1 VPGREAGLASLPE
14 SMPGFHIHR
23 SNRVEELV
31 SGLAELAAEPRGTFL
46 APEAFVVQGR
56 GMAVYLSMELSRRLS
71 VWATPMLYPREL
83 VVSVAERVLPK
94 DTAPPLSED
103 LLEWGAHSLIPE
115 LLDEPDFSALKQYLA
130 DDPYGLRL
138 SRLSARIAS
147 VFDQYLTYRPGWIR
161 TWEDGGT
168 LAVPDGTR
176 FQAPL
181 FRALRQR
188 LPHSHLARVEA
199 PLLARL
205 AEPLDVTLLP
215 PRVTVFGLTTLPPL
229 FVRVLAG
236 LSRHVDVHFFAF
248 CPAPGLFDAERDAD
262 PLHAPRRRVPVLD
275 ALLSSLA
282 FTGADFEAVLQ
293 ATLREANITP
303 VEHARFVPPRG
314 GSLLARLQSS
324 LFRGTKGGVELLR
337 AAGFE
342 AVPSE
347 SAERPS
353 IVVHSCHGA
362 MREVEVLRDDLLALV
377 TRSVDPVRPDE
388 IAVLV
393 PDLETYAP
401 LIEAAFSR
409 EPSSPDFVPY
419 SLSDRS
425 TSGQS
430 PVVDAVDR
438 LLGMAR
444 GRVTSAEV
452 VDLLLLDAVR
462 QRFDLDVDQVSR
474 VKQWIV
480 ESGVRWGM
488 DADHRAR
495 EGLPA
500 SGTNTFEFGLERL
513 LLGYAMPSA
522 GQRLFSGVLP
532 YDEVEGQDGILLG
545 RFARF
550 VRVLFSWLRD
560 LARPRQPAEW
570 LKSLGVL
577 LPELFG
583 DTPETAREL
592 ARIRHALE
600 AMVEASTAVSF
611 ERAIDVA
618 VVRDF
623 LARHVEAAQR
633 ERGFLAG
640 GVTFSALVPM
650 RSIPF
655 RVVCLLGMNEGD
667 FPRSPRPVEFDLVQN
682 GELPRWAGD
691 RSTRDDD
698 RYLFLETIF
707 AARERL
713 IVTYTG
719 RGVRD
724 NRPRPPSTVVSELLD
739 YLEHRAGVE
748 RSALVVEHRLQGFSE
763 VYFDGSDP
771 KLWSFATAYARAASA
786 AMRGRSPVAP
796 FLSARLEATP
806 RDELPLSELQR
817 FFRSPAAY
825 FLNRRLGVY
834 LSVDGDDVPYREP
847 LELDELEQWTLGDAV
862 LGYLER
868 GLDLEEIERL
878 LRGAGK
884 LPLGAWGSV
893 ELAQVAGKCAAI
905 AEQARAR
912 RGGSEFGSV
921 PITTDLGNGRRVTG
935 VVSGVWASARVCATY
950 SKCSARYLLREW
962 LAHVALCASG
972 SARPSYLITRGESR
986 RPFLEQEFAPLSESE
1001 ARALLVRFTDLYLE
1015 GQRRPLPFLPQSSHD
1030 YVKALAKG
1038 AGSAI
1043 EKAADGYERGDGA
1056 RDPHPGRAFA
1066 GLSPP
1071 FDDAYERGE
1080 KTAADTEF
1088 HQLSRAVFDREELIT

>member
-1 VPGREAGLASLPE
+1 
-14 SMPGFHIHR
+14 MPGFHIHR

-31 SGLAELAAEPRGTFL
+31 AALAELAKAPSGTFL
-46 APEAFVVQGR
+46 RPEAFVVQGR
-56 GMAVYLSMELSRRLS
+56 GMAVFLSMELSRLLS

-83 VVSVAERVLPK
+83 VLSVAERVLPK
-94 DTAPPLSED
+94 EPAPLLSED
-103 LLEWGAHSLIPE
+103 LLEWGTHAALPD
-115 LLDEPDFSALKQYLA
+115 LLDRPEFSTLKQYLT

-138 SRLSARIAS
+138 ARLSARIAS

-161 TWEDGGT
+161 AWEEGGT

-176 FQAPL
+176 FQGPL
-181 FRALRQR
+181 FRELGKR

-205 AEPLDVTLLP
+205 SGPLDAALLP

-236 LSRHVDVHFFAF
+236 LARHVDVHFFAF
-248 CPAPGLFDAERDAD
+248 CPAPGLFDAERQSD
-262 PLHAPRRRVPVLD
+262 PLHAPRRRLPVND
-275 ALLSSLA
+275 ALLASLA

-293 ATLREANITP
+293 ATLQEAGITP
-303 VEHARFVPPRG
+303 VEHSRFEPPRG
-314 GSLLARLQSS
+314 GSLLARVQGA
-324 LFRGTKGGVELLR
+324 LFRGTKGGVESFLEAGYE
-337 AAGFE
+337 AA
-342 AVPSE
+342 PSE

-377 TRSVDPVRPDE
+377 TRAVDPVRPDE

-409 EPSSPDFVPY
+409 EPSSPDFIPY
-419 SLSDRS
+419 SLSDRV

-462 QRFDLDVDQVSR
+462 LRFELDVDQVSR

-488 DADHRAR
+488 DAEHRVR

-500 SGTNTFEFGLERL
+500 SSTNTFEFGLERL

-532 YDEVEGQDGILLG
+532 YDEVEGQDGVLLG

-560 LARPRQPAEW
+560 LGRPRQPADW

-600 AMVEASTAVSF
+600 AMVSASSSVGF
-611 ERAIDVA
+611 EREIDVS

-655 RVVCLLGMNEGD
+655 RIVCLLGMNEGD

-698 RYLFLETIF
+698 RYLFLETLC

-724 NRPRPPSTVVSELLD
+724 NRARPPSTVVSELLD
-739 YLEHRAGVE
+739 YLEQRAGVP

-763 VYFDGSDP
+763 AYFDGSDP
-771 KLWSFATAYARAASA
+771 RLFSFAGAYAKAASA
-786 AMRGRSPVAP
+786 AMRGRRPVAQ
-796 FLSARLEATP
+796 FLSAPLEAAP
-806 RDELPLSELQR
+806 RDEIPLSELQR

-834 LSVDGDDVPYREP
+834 LSVEGDDVPYREP

-868 GLDLEEIERL
+868 GLELDEIERL
-878 LRGAGK
+878 LRGGGT

-921 PITTDLGNGRRVTG
+921 PVTTLLENGRRVTG
-935 VVSGVWASARVCATY
+935 VVDGVWASARVCATY
-950 SKCSARYLLREW
+950 SKCSPRHVLRQW
-962 LAHVALCASG
+962 IAHVALCASG
-972 SARPSYLITRGESR
+972 SARPSYLITRGESK
-986 RPFLEQEFAPLSESE
+986 RPFLEQEFLPLAERE

-1015 GQRRPLPFLPQSSHD
+1015 GQRRPLPFLPQASHD

-1038 AGSAI
+1038 ASSAV
-1043 EKAADGYERGDGA
+1043 EKAADAYERGDAA

-1066 GLSPP
+1066 GLLPP
-1071 FDDAYERGE
+1071 FDEAYDRRE
-1080 KTAADTEF
+1080 KSAADTEF
-1088 HQLSRAVFDREELIT
+1088 HQLSRAVFDREELLT

>member
-1 VPGREAGLASLPE
+1 
-14 SMPGFHIHR
+14 MPGFHIHR

-31 SGLAELAAEPRGTFL
+31 SALTELVRDPRGTFL

-56 GMAVYLSMELSRRLS
+56 GMAVFLSMELSRQLS
-71 VWATPMLYPREL
+71 VWATPMLYPRQL
-83 VVSVAERVLPK
+83 VLSVAERLLPK
-94 DTAPPLSED
+94 ETAPPLSED
-103 LLEWGAHSLIPE
+103 LLEWGTHAVLPD
-115 LLDEPDFSALKQYLA
+115 LLDQADFSTLKEYLA
-130 DDPYGLRL
+130 HDPYGLRL
-138 SRLSARIAS
+138 ARLSARIAS
-147 VFDQYLTYRPGWIR
+147 VFDQYLTYRPAWIR
-161 TWEDGGT
+161 AWEDGGT

-181 FRALRQR
+181 FRALGKR
-188 LPHSHLARVEA
+188 LTHSHLARLEA

-205 AEPLDVTLLP
+205 AEPLDLTLLP
-215 PRVTVFGLTTLPPL
+215 PRVVVFGLTTLPPL

-236 LSRHVDVHFFAF
+236 LSRHVNVHFFAF
-248 CPAPGLFDAERDAD
+248 CPAPGLFDAERESD
-262 PLHAPRRRVPVLD
+262 PLHAPRRRVAVKD
-275 ALLSSLA
+275 ALLASLA

-293 ATLREANITP
+293 GTLREAGIAP
-303 VEHARFVPPRG
+303 VEHARFVAPRG
-314 GSLLARLQSS
+314 GSLLTRVQAS
-324 LFRGTKGGVELLR
+324 LFRGTSAGAEQAREAGAD
-337 AAGFE
+337 AAPLD
-342 AVPSE
+342 AP
-347 SAERPS
+347 ERPS
-353 IVVHSCHGA
+353 IVVHACHGA

-377 TRSVDPVRPDE
+377 TRAVDPVRPDE

-409 EPSSPDFVPY
+409 EPASPDFIPY
-419 SLSDRS
+419 SLSDRA
-425 TSGQS
+425 SGNQS
-430 PVVDAVDR
+430 LVVDAVDR

-462 QRFDLDVDQVSR
+462 LRFDLDVDQVSR

-488 DADHRAR
+488 DAEHRTR

-500 SGTNTFEFGLERL
+500 SNTNTFEFGLERL

-532 YDEVEGQDGILLG
+532 YDEVEGQDGVLLG
-545 RFARF
+545 LFARF

-560 LARPRQPAEW
+560 LGRPRKPVDW
-570 LKSLGVL
+570 LKSLGML

-592 ARIRHALE
+592 ARVRHALE
-600 AMVEASTAVSF
+600 AMVQASSSVGF
-611 ERAIDVA
+611 DREIDVA

-640 GVTFSALVPM
+640 GMTFSALVPM

-667 FPRSPRPVEFDLVQN
+667 FPRSPRPVEFDLVQS

-698 RYLFLETIF
+698 RYLFLETLC

-724 NRPRPPSTVVSELLD
+724 NRARPPATVVAELLD
-739 YLEHRAGVE
+739 YLEQRLGVPK
-748 RSALVVEHRLQGFSE
+748 SALVVEHRLQGFSE
-763 VYFDGSDP
+763 AYFDGSDP
-771 KLWSFATAYARAASA
+771 RLWSFAGAYANAASA
-786 AMRGRSPVAP
+786 AVRGRRPVER
-796 FLSARLEATP
+796 FLSAPLEPTTHP
-806 RDELPLSELQR
+806 EIPLSELQR

-834 LSVDGDDVPYREP
+834 LSVEGDDVPYREP

-862 LGYLER
+862 LGYLEHGL
-868 GLDLEEIERL
+868 GLDEIERL
-878 LRGAGK
+878 LRGAGR

-893 ELAQVAGKCAAI
+893 ELANVASKCAAI

-912 RGGSEFGSV
+912 RSGSEFGCV
-921 PITTDLGNGRRVTG
+921 PVTTGLEGGRRVTG
-935 VVSGVWASARVCATY
+935 VVDGVWASARVRATY
-950 SKCSARYLLREW
+950 SKCSPRHLLREW
-962 LAHVALCASG
+962 IAHVALCASG
-972 SARPSYLITRGESR
+972 SARPSYLITRGESK
-986 RPFLEQEFAPLSESE
+986 RPFVEQEFTPLVESE
-1001 ARALLVRFTDLYLE
+1001 AKELLTRFTELYME
-1015 GQRRPLPFLPQSSHD
+1015 GQRRPLPFLPQASHD
-1030 YVKALAKG
+1030 YVKALARG
-1038 AGSAI
+1038 VGSAL

-1056 RDPHPGRAFA
+1056 RDPHPARAFG
-1066 GLSPP
+1066 GLIPP

-1080 KTAADTEF
+1080 KALADTEF

>member
-1 VPGREAGLASLPE
+1 
-14 SMPGFHIHR
+14 MPGFHIHR
-23 SNRVEELV
+23 SNRVEALV
-31 SGLAELAAEPRGTFL
+31 SAVAELARDPRGTFL
-46 APEAFVVQGR
+46 SPEAFVVQGR
-56 GMAVYLSMELSRRLS
+56 GMAVFLSMELSRRLS
-71 VWATPMLYPREL
+71 VWAIPMLYPQKF
-83 VVSVAERVLPK
+83 VVSVVERLLPEE
-94 DTAPPLSED
+94 TAPALSED
-103 LLEWGAHSLIPE
+103 LLEWGAHAVLPE
-115 LLDEPDFSALKQYLA
+115 LLEQADFSTLKQYLA

-138 SRLSARIAS
+138 ARLSSRIAS
-147 VFDQYLTYRPGWIR
+147 VFDQYITYRPAWIR
-161 TWEDGGT
+161 AWEDGGT

-181 FRALRQR
+181 FRALRKR
-188 LPHSHLARVEA
+188 LPHTHLARLEA

-205 AEPLDVTLLP
+205 AEPLDVSLLP
-215 PRVTVFGLTTLPPL
+215 PRVVVFGLTTLPPL

-236 LSRHVDVHFFAF
+236 LARHVDVHFFAF
-248 CPAPGLFDAERDAD
+248 CPAPGLFDAERESD
-262 PLHAPRRRVPVLD
+262 PLHAPRRRVAVKD
-275 ALLSSLA
+275 ALLASLA

-293 ATLREANITP
+293 GTLREAGIAP
-303 VEHARFVPPRG
+303 IEHARFVPPPPR
-314 GSLLARLQSS
+314 GSLLARVQAS
-324 LFRGTKGGVELLR
+324 LFRGTKAGAEQARDALGEELQSDT
-337 AAGFE
+337 
-342 AVPSE
+342 P
-347 SAERPS
+347 ERPS
-353 IVVHSCHGA
+353 IVVHACHGA

-377 TRSVDPVRPDE
+377 TRAADPVRPDE

-409 EPSSPDFVPY
+409 EPSSPDFIPY
-419 SLSDRS
+419 SLSDRA
-425 TSGQS
+425 SGDQS
-430 PVVDAVDR
+430 LVVDAVDR

-462 QRFDLDVDQVSR
+462 LRFELDVDQVSR

-488 DADHRAR
+488 DAEHRAR

-500 SGTNTFEFGLERL
+500 SNTNTFEFGLERL

-532 YDEVEGQDGILLG
+532 YDEVEGQDGVLLG

-560 LARPRQPAEW
+560 LARPRTPPLW

-600 AMVEASTAVSF
+600 AMVEASSAVGF
-611 ERAIDVA
+611 EREIDVA

-633 ERGFLAG
+633 DRGFLAG

-667 FPRSPRPVEFDLVQN
+667 FPRAPRPVEFDLVQN

-698 RYLFLETIF
+698 RYLFLETLC

-724 NRPRPPSTVVSELLD
+724 NRARPPSTAVAELLD
-739 YLEHRAGVE
+739 YVEQRMGVPRA
-748 RSALVVEHRLQGFSE
+748 ALVVEHRLQGFSE
-763 VYFDGSDP
+763 AYFDGSDAR
-771 KLWSFATAYARAASA
+771 LFSFASAYANAASA
-786 AMRGRSPVAP
+786 AMRGRRPAER
-796 FLSARLEATP
+796 FLSAPLEAAVH
-806 RDELPLSELQR
+806 DEIPLSELQR

-834 LSVDGDDVPYREP
+834 LSVEGDDVPYREP
-847 LELDELEQWTLGDAV
+847 LELDELEQWSLGDAV

-868 GLDLEEIERL
+868 GHGLEEIERL
-878 LRGAGK
+878 LRGAGR

-893 ELAQVAGKCAAI
+893 ELANVAAKCAAI

-912 RGGSEFGSV
+912 RSGSEFGSV
-921 PITTDLGNGRRVTG
+921 PVTTELEGGRRVTG
-935 VVSGVWASARVCATY
+935 VVDGVWASARVRATY
-950 SKCSARYLLREW
+950 SKCSPRQLLREW
-962 LAHVALCASG
+962 IAHVALCASG
-972 SARPSYLITRGESR
+972 SARPSYLITRGENK
-986 RPFLEQEFAPLSESE
+986 RPFLEQAFAPLAESE
-1001 ARALLVRFTDLYLE
+1001 AKSLLTRFTELYLE
-1015 GQRRPLPFLPQSSHD
+1015 GQRRPLPFLPQASHD
-1030 YVKALAKG
+1030 YVKALARG
-1038 AGSAI
+1038 VGSPL
-1043 EKAADGYERGDGA
+1043 EKAVDGYERGDGA
-1056 RDPHPGRAFA
+1056 RDPHPARAFG
-1066 GLSPP
+1066 GLLPP

-1080 KTAADTEF
+1080 KAASDTEF
-1088 HQLSRAVFDREELIT
+1088 HELARAVFDREELLT